1 MAGRYCVSHQRGPA
15 RKKGTDGVGRSEAER
30 GAARPTPTRRS
41 TAEVRTLI
49 LASARKL
56 FSIHGYRGTS
66 TRDVASAAGV
76 TAAAI
81 YRHFGNKE
89 GLFEAA
95 VEEPLHATVDGFLN
109 DWEFI
114 GSDQRNNEAAARL
127 FMKSVVA
134 LLRDNRELFAA
145 YLQGR
150 AGRAVEESA
159 LSRELGNVVDR
170 VRTAIEGQGLVGVDV
185 PVTVRCVTGMLMSTV
200 LYDDFLFPPTT
211 SRQTTGYSTRRS
223 RSPCVASNLAT
234 PQGNRQRKVRT
245 SEAPLRKPR
254 PAEVRPAALAPC
266 PRRRRR
272 SLGLRCATCGCRP
285 QC

>member
-1 MAGRYCVSHQRGPA
+1 MASA
-15 RKKGTDGVGRSEAER
+15 GVKRNG

-200 LYDDFLFPPTT
+200 LYDDFLFPPDDKPADDRLLDEAVALTLRGIE
-211 SRQTTGYSTRRS
+211 SRDAARQPPAKGAHVRS
-223 RSPCVASNLAT
+223 AAPKAKAGRS
-234 PQGNRQRKVRT
+234 
-245 SEAPLRKPR
+245 
-254 PAEVRPAALAPC
+254 
-266 PRRRRR
+266 
-272 SLGLRCATCGCRP
+272 
-285 QC
+285 